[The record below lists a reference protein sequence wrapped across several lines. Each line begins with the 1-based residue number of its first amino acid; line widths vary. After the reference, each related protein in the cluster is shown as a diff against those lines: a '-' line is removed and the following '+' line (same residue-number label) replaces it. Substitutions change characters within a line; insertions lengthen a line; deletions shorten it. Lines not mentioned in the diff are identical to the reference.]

1 MEPRVMEV
9 TVAGLVEQSP
19 PPAPDSL
26 KLRLEST
33 PRSRFSR
40 TAKKLMTLPVTAIK
54 IAVMVVVVPVEW
66 ILLGIACSIGCDL

>member
-9 TVAGLVEQSP
+9 TVADLIETSP

-40 TAKKLMTLPVTAIK
+40 TANKLMILPVTAIH
-54 IAVMVVVVPVEW
+54 MVVVVPAEW
-66 ILLGIACSIGCDL
+66 VLLIIACSMGCDL